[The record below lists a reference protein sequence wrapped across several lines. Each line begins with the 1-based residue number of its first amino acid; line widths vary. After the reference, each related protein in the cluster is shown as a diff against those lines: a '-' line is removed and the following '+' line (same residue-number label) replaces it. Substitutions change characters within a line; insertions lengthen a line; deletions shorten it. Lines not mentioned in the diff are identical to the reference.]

1 MNLFDILC
9 IIPALVILV
18 TAIARLNDIKR
29 TQYSKRW
36 WIRRIGLLFVS
47 VAMVMAIMSY
57 FTIASPYWNPSM
69 KFLGLWGFALS
80 WLTTPGMPPW
90 WRYISKY
97 DPKSTE

>member
-9 IIPALVILV
+9 ITAALIILI

-29 TQYSKRW
+29 SQRSKRW
-36 WIRRIGLLFVS
+36 WVRRVGLLFVS
-47 VAMVMAIMSY
+47 ASMVMLIMSY
-57 FTIASPYWNPSM
+57 FSIASPYWNPSM
-69 KFLGLWGFALS
+69 RIMALWGFALS

-97 DPKSTE
+97 DPKHTE